1 MNLELYVIID
11 KRMIKRKSSIRV
23 AREAITGGATAI
35 QLREKEMES
44 RDLCHLASSLKKVA
58 KKKKALFIV
67 NDRIDIAQAVD
78 ADGVHLGQ
86 EDLPIKIARKLL
98 GRNKII
104 GATVRNLSQALKA
117 QREGADYVS
126 LGPIFSTK
134 TKKDLPPPR
143 GLKVIAQIKEK
154 IKIPLIAIGG
164 INRHNVAKVMRAGA
178 DGVAVVSVVVGAR
191 NVQKATQELLRR
203 IKKAKQSIS
212 TSNRS

>member
-11 KRMIKRKSSIRV
+11 KRTIKGKSSILV
-23 AREAITGGATAI
+23 TREAITGGASAI

-67 NDRIDIAQAVD
+67 NDRIDIAQAID

-86 EDLPIKIARKLL
+86 KDLPIKIARKLL

-104 GATVRNLSQALKA
+104 GATVRNLSQVLKA
-117 QREGADYVS
+117 QSEGADYVS
-126 LGPIFSTK
+126 LGTIFSTR
-134 TKKDLPPPR
+134 TKKNLPPPR
-143 GLKVIAQIKEK
+143 GLKEITQIKEK

-164 INRHNVAKVMRAGA
+164 INMGNIAKVMRAGA
-178 DGVAVVSVVVGAR
+178 DGVAVASAVVGAR
-191 NVQKATQELLRR
+191 NVRKATKELLKQ
-203 IKKAKQSIS
+203 IKKAKQSM
-212 TSNRS
+212 